1 MFADSSSLWQVWRLS
16 VAASEVSCDGGWE
29 DGGGEVGF
37 SVVANV
43 RAVGVDVESGIGV
56 EWEMGVNSGVEVG

>member
-29 DGGGEVGF
+29 DGGREVGF

-43 RAVGVDVESGIGV
+43 CAVGVDVESGIGV
-56 EWEMGVNSGVEVG
+56 EWEMGVNSVVEVG